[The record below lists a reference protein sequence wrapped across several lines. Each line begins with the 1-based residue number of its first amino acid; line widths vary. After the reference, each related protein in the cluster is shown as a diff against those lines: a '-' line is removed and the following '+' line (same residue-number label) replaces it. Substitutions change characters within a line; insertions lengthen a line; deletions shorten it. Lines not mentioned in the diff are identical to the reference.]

1 MLFCTIDV
9 PLIFWVQKRHKMNA
23 TYTIAM
29 IKGTSTVLA
38 IAEDSQAAWVYANA
52 KVMEAAGLE
61 VFIQSGVGEEICKAL
76 ESAGEIRALL
86 DAQNAI
92 CACQH

>member
-1 MLFCTIDV
+1 
-9 PLIFWVQKRHKMNA
+9 MN

-52 KVMEAAGLE
+52 EAMKAAGID
-61 VFIQSGVGEEICKAL
+61 VFIQSGVSEAIA
-76 ESAGEIRALL
+76 
-86 DAQNAI
+86 AQFRK
-92 CACQH
+92 